1 MYLVTG
7 EQMRAIDRATIDG
20 GHVPGATLMERAGG
34 GMFEEI
40 RRRFGGRLEGRRA
53 VVVCGKGNNGGD
65 GFVIARHLIE
75 HGAAVLVFVMAGDLN
90 LAEDAK
96 RALHKLIGLHP
107 ELTKFAEPKAM
118 ERFEAALR
126 EADLVVDALLGTGVR
141 SELREPALS
150 IVRAVN
156 RLARRVVAVD
166 VPSGVSGDADDP
178 PRETVRAELT
188 LAAGLPKIG
197 LFYYPGRAAAGEVV
211 TVDIG
216 FPPAIVEAQGLDRRL
231 VDAEAAR
238 GLLPGFDPAGHKYR
252 RGSVLV
258 LAGSRRYGGAALL
271 AAGAALRSGCGMVY
285 AAAPA
290 SLAPLIQSR
299 WPSAITLSLPETDD
313 GAPAAA
319 ALAPLR
325 AMTDRVQAVAL
336 GPGLGRGDETLGLV
350 REWLAG
356 LPCPAV
362 LDADA
367 LLAYE
372 RDLDAL
378 AGHPA
383 PRVLTPHSGEL
394 GSLLGM
400 PAREV
405 DAGRADALRGA
416 VRQGLILLHKGAP
429 TEVATADGLIHTIAG
444 GHPAMARGGT
454 GDVLTGLL
462 GGVLAQ
468 APDRAEAMTLLAAWV
483 HAEAGGR
490 AAATRGRGL
499 QSADIIDA
507 LPAVWRDLEGEVP
520 DREPW
525 R

>member
-20 GHVPGATLMERAGG
+20 GHVPGATLMERAGR
-34 GMFEEI
+34 GMFEVI
-40 RRRFGGRLEGRRA
+40 RRRFGGRLEGRRI

-75 HGAAVLVFVMAGDLN
+75 HGAGVLVFVLAGDLN

-96 RALHKLIGLHP
+96 RALHKLIPHHP
-107 ELTKFAEPKAM
+107 ELTKFEEPKAM

-126 EADLVVDALLGTGVR
+126 EADLVVDALFGTGIR
-141 SELREPALS
+141 SDLREPALD
-150 IVRAVN
+150 IVQTIN
-156 RLARRVVAVD
+156 LLARRVVAVD
-166 VPSGVSGDADDP
+166 VPSGVSGDMDDP

-188 LAAGLPKIG
+188 IAAGMPKIG

-216 FPPAIVEAQGLDRRL
+216 FPPEIVEAQGLARRL
-231 VDAEAAR
+231 VDAGVAR
-238 GLLPGFDPAGHKYR
+238 GLLPAFDPASHKYR

-271 AAGAALRSGCGMVY
+271 ATGAALRSGCGMVY
-285 AAAPA
+285 AGVPA
-290 SLAPLIQSR
+290 SLAPLVQSH
-299 WPSAITLSLPETDD
+299 WPSAITLALPETED
-313 GAPAAA
+313 GSLAAA

-336 GPGLGRGDETLGLV
+336 GPGLGRGEETLDLV
-350 REWLAG
+350 RDWLAG
-356 LPCPAV
+356 LPRPAV

-367 LLAYE
+367 LLAFAGGC
-372 RDLDAL
+372 DAL

-394 GSLLGM
+394 GVLLGL
-400 PAREV
+400 ATGEV
-405 DAGRADALRGA
+405 DAGRGDVLRGA
-416 VRQGLILLHKGAP
+416 ARDGLVLLHKGAP
-429 TEVATADGLIHTIAG
+429 TEVATADGLLHTIAG

-462 GGVLAQ
+462 G
-468 APDRAEAMTLLAAWV
+468 
-483 HAEAGGR
+483 
-490 AAATRGRGL
+490 
-499 QSADIIDA
+499 
-507 LPAVWRDLEGEVP
+507 
-520 DREPW
+520 
-525 R
+525 